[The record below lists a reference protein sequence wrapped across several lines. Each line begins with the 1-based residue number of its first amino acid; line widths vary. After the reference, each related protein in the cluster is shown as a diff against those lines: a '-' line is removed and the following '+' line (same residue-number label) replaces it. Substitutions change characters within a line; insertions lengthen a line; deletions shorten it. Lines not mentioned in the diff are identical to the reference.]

1 MKRRKR
7 GAKKPRDSVVATGT
21 IIAHLPTLPLDV
33 WHIVFENAPKATL
46 QACSCVSRAWRE
58 VAVPFL
64 FASIEIIRSAGDYA
78 DTCEELLNTYPHLA
92 RHIRQLELR
101 RETDW
106 SSKVYPVVSRDLL
119 ATLLT
124 RLPCLEELRLRSLW
138 ISPSQRQSSD
148 VPTARRLNKLI
159 LVDCGEEGRDTS
171 PVDPRILLD
180 FASTVPVNM
189 VNIEVFTTQR
199 QTVSPVP
206 TPPLRLLDCHSLQL
220 GSRWEERYRHSWDNM
235 SWVCDALRDA
245 FAPRRL
251 TSLSLCFWILGDDPM
266 SMRALGRFL
275 HHACSHTMQRL
286 SFPVMINSAVAS
298 GPNNSDKAE
307 FWRVLYLHEFTEID
321 TFEMSLTVVSRGTH
335 PDSPSA
341 PRLPLGAVCVAIF
354 SILPPTVRKVT
365 LTLWDVK
372 EASQVKNKRML
383 NLSALD
389 DALEARA
396 PVLEKVRLVFR
407 GEWYLLEFA
416 EAATKAMAKCKKRRM
431 LEVVDW
437 FHHTGQTW
445 KPEDRL

>member
-1 MKRRKR
+1 M
-7 GAKKPRDSVVATGT
+7 
-21 IIAHLPTLPLDV
+21 
-33 WHIVFENAPKATL
+33 
-46 QACSCVSRAWRE
+46 
-58 VAVPFL
+58 
-64 FASIEIIRSAGDYA
+64 
-78 DTCEELLNTYPHLA
+78 
-92 RHIRQLELR
+92 QL
-101 RETDW
+101 
-106 SSKVYPVVSRDLL
+106 
-119 ATLLT
+119 
-124 RLPCLEELRLRSLW
+124 
-138 ISPSQRQSSD
+138 
-148 VPTARRLNKLI
+148 
-159 LVDCGEEGRDTS
+159 
-171 PVDPRILLD
+171 
-180 FASTVPVNM
+180 
-189 VNIEVFTTQR
+189 
-199 QTVSPVP
+199 
-206 TPPLRLLDCHSLQL
+206 
-220 GSRWEERYRHSWDNM
+220 
-235 SWVCDALRDA
+235 
-245 FAPRRL
+245 
-251 TSLSLCFWILGDDPM
+251 
-266 SMRALGRFL
+266 
-275 HHACSHTMQRL
+275 
-286 SFPVMINSAVAS
+286 MINSAVAS

-341 PRLPLGAVCVAIF
+341 PRVPLGAVCVAIF